1 METKIRTNNVILNAV
16 VPSYVTLVS
25 KDLQTYMTCVTFP
38 IKEYAQEWFSTHKDK
53 LMNSKNAELITFAK
67 RNKRGSYIYR
77 VSIRRTFNRLLDA
90 HNAAW
95 TICAK
100 DKDRL
105 KIWMREAD
113 IAQKRR
119 EIDSISA
126 FTGPLF

>member
-25 KDLQTYMTCVTFP
+25 RDLQTYMTCVTFP
-38 IKEYAQEWFSTHKDK
+38 IKEYAEEWFSIHKDK
-53 LMNSKNAELITFAK
+53 LMKSKDAELITFAR

-77 VSIRRTFNRLLDA
+77 VSIRRKYNSLDSA
-90 HNAAW
+90 VKAAW
-95 TICAK
+95 TICAQ

-105 KIWMREAD
+105 KVWMREAE

-126 FTGPLF
+126 FTGLLF